1 MSLKDIIRA
10 WRENGYSE
18 SLSEEQ
24 RALLPENP
32 VGETLSEEDLLTIS
46 GGAKLTPTLGL
57 PCSWDI
63 DTGMNIC

>member
-32 VGETLSEEDLLTIS
+32 VGETLSDEELLSIS
-46 GGAKLTPTLGL
+46 GGAKLTPTLGS
-57 PCSWDI
+57 PCSKDVN
-63 DTGMNIC
+63 GVGIC

>member
-32 VGETLSEEDLLTIS
+32 VGETLSEEDLLSIS
-46 GGAKLTPTLGL
+46 GGQKTPPTFFTI
-57 PCSWDI
+57 CSGQP
-63 DTGMNIC
+63 TTC